1 MRKIDFFIGFI
12 IGLVACFLGTYLYI
26 TLIAKYDFL
35 HGITLLK
42 SGGYLGKVITL
53 GAILPLITFFVLLK
67 FNKELMARGVI
78 LATIVL
84 ALITFFV

>member
-26 TLIAKYDFL
+26 TLIAEDEFF

-42 SGGYLGKVITL
+42 SGGYLGKVISL
-53 GAILPLITFFVLLK
+53 GAIFPLVTFFILLK
-67 FNKELMARGVI
+67 YNKDLMARGVI
-78 LATIVL
+78 LATIIL
-84 ALITFFV
+84 AILTIFI

>member
-26 TLIAKYDFL
+26 TLIAKYEFL
-35 HGITLLK
+35 EGLTLLK
-42 SGGYLGKVITL
+42 NGGYLGKVITL
-53 GAILPLITFFVLLK
+53 GAILPLMTFFALLK
-67 FNKELMARGVI
+67 LNKDLMARGVI

-84 ALITFFV
+84 AILTFIV

>member
-1 MRKIDFFIGFI
+1 MKKIDLLIGFM

-26 TLIAKYDFL
+26 TLVAKYEFIEGL
-35 HGITLLK
+35 TFLK

-53 GAILPLITFFVLLK
+53 GAILPLATFFVLLK
-67 FNKELMARGVI
+67 LNKDLMARGVI